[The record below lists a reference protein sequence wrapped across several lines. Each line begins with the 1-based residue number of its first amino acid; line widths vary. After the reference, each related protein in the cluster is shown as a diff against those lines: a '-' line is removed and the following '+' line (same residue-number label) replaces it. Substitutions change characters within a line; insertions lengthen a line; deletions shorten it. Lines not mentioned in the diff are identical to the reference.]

1 MLRCGK
7 TYVLFIKGGLI
18 MTITEMLE
26 KRIEMHIK
34 EMQKDYIQHNV
45 NEKLRLEGQIR
56 ELNNLLFI
64 VGENNVK

>member
-1 MLRCGK
+1 
-7 TYVLFIKGGLI
+7 

-34 EMQKDYIQHNV
+34 EMQKDYIQHNI

-64 VGENNVK
+64 VNENNVK

>member
-1 MLRCGK
+1 
-7 TYVLFIKGGLI
+7 
-18 MTITEMLE
+18 MTIAEILE
-26 KRIEMHIK
+26 KRIEMHIA

-64 VGENNVK
+64 VQGNNVK

>member
-1 MLRCGK
+1 
-7 TYVLFIKGGLI
+7 

-34 EMQKDYIQHNV
+34 EMQKDYIQRNI

-64 VGENNVK
+64 IGENNAK